1 MTTGATG
8 DAGTMDGAANAEGAE
23 GATVAAGA
31 MGAEVAGAADRAA
44 TTTPWGA
51 LRCIHHHAPAAAITA
66 TTATTPATHTGTASA
81 RDATGAPPGTGTAGA

>member
-1 MTTGATG
+1 
-8 DAGTMDGAANAEGAE
+8 
-23 GATVAAGA
+23 

-81 RDATGAPPGTGTAGA
+81 RDATGAPPGTGTAGAWIPGTPPRPRSASARRSASRM